1 MKALITGING
11 FVGHYLTEVLLQ
23 DGTEVYGTIL
33 QGGVNDGLC
42 QNILEMNLS
51 NKEDVEHVISVVKP
65 DYIYHLAGQSSVGL
79 SWRNP
84 ELTIMT
90 NVVGTIH
97 LLDAVKMHTPQS
109 RVLIVGSSDQYGVV
123 KPEDCPIK
131 ESMNL
136 SPQSPYA
143 TSKKAQEEIACQY
156 TKAYNLDIV
165 MVRAFNH
172 IGPGQRKGFV
182 IADFASQIAE
192 IEKGVIP
199 PVIKVGNLEAE
210 RDFTD
215 VRDIVRAYEMV
226 VKHGR
231 KGDVYNVGSGN
242 AYKIKELLDILVS
255 HSTVS
260 IEVQEDFERM
270 RPSDVPL
277 IQCDASKLKN
287 ECNWKPIRD
296 VCETLLDTLNYW
308 REM

>member
-23 DGTEVYGTIL
+23 DGIEVYGTIL
-33 QGGVNDGLC
+33 QGEVYDGLC

-51 NKEDVEHVISVVKP
+51 NKEDVEYVISVVKP

-79 SWRNP
+79 SWSKP
-84 ELTIMT
+84 ELTVMT
-90 NVVGTIH
+90 NVIGTIH
-97 LLDAVKMHTPQS
+97 LLDAVKIHAPLS
-109 RVLIVGSSDQYGVV
+109 RVLIVGSSDQYGIV

-131 ESMNL
+131 ESMHL

-143 TSKKAQEEIACQY
+143 TSKRTQEEIASQY
-156 TKAYNLDIV
+156 IKAHELDIV

-172 IGPGQRKGFV
+172 SGPGQRKGFV

-215 VRDIVRAYEMV
+215 VRDIVQ
-226 VKHGR
+226 
-231 KGDVYNVGSGN
+231 
-242 AYKIKELLDILVS
+242 AYKKIIAFGKKGEIYKCWFRRCL
-255 HSTVS
+255 
-260 IEVQEDFERM
+260 
-270 RPSDVPL
+270 
-277 IQCDASKLKN
+277 
-287 ECNWKPIRD
+287 
-296 VCETLLDTLNYW
+296 
-308 REM
+308 

>member
-11 FVGHYLTEVLLQ
+11 FVGYYLTEVLLQ
-23 DGTEVYGTIL
+23 NGLEVYGTIL
-33 QGGVNDGLC
+33 QGEAYNGLC

-51 NKEDVEHVISVVKP
+51 NKEDVEYIISVVKP

-79 SWRNP
+79 SWSKP

-90 NVVGTIH
+90 NVVGTIY
-97 LLDAVKMHTPQS
+97 LLDAIKVYTPRS
-109 RVLIVGSSDQYGVV
+109 RVLIVGSSDQYGIV

-131 ESMNL
+131 ETMYL

-156 TKAYNLDIV
+156 IKAHNLDIV

-192 IEKGVIP
+192 IEKGLIP
-199 PVIKVGNLEAE
+199 PILKVGNLEAK

-215 VRDIVRAYEMV
+215 VREIVRAYEMV
-226 VKHGR
+226 IKSGR
-231 KGDVYNVGSGN
+231 KGEVYNVGSGN
-242 AYKIKELLDILVS
+242 AYKIKELLDILIS
-255 HSTVS
+255 CSTVE
-260 IEVQEDFERM
+260 IEVQEDPERM

-287 ECNWKPIRD
+287 ECNWISERNIS
-296 VCETLLDTLNYW
+296 ETLLDTLNYW
-308 REM
+308 RKM